1 MALPMLLGAAARG
14 IVKGGGRA
22 AASKI
27 MGRKKTVK
35 PSAIAPKQKEQ
46 GQQQRKGGALVK
58 SPTAAIT
65 KAMAPVKQ
73 ISTGPAAKDDYLG
86 IISEKLLIIEQI
98 VLSVYQAE
106 LLNLMQKKQDDKDDA
121 RKEKENRLE
130 SKPSSPEKKK
140 PTLDQLPKLGVFG
153 WLKRF
158 IGNIIAGIFLK
169 KMVDFAGFLP
179 GIIKFLDTVGNFLAT
194 FGVKLIDGLVTFVDF
209 GIKAYDFTIGV
220 IEKGIGPLFGENSS
234 KVLGL
239 IENAI
244 FLTTAIAGSMA
255 AEAMMGG
262 GGGGGPTTGIR
273 GAAGQAGRVAGAQT
287 TTAAA
292 ARRYAARFGRD
303 AAVQRFGSEAVK
315 SLGGKYA
322 RSGITNFGRNVAVK
336 VLGKRG
342 AAKAIKGAAGILKP
356 LVKNIPL
363 IGGITEFI
371 LSWISGDPIGKA
383 AFKGIGAGLG
393 TWIGG
398 ALGTLIPVPGVGTAI
413 GMFLGGTG
421 GSALGSV
428 IYDAIFKNKKPEP
441 SAESVDNFYSEFQE
455 GGKVAPRKKVKRG
468 IDIKKK
474 KQRKLRVPKPT
485 RENLLSLPP
494 TEVLQTQEVKNE
506 RAWWDFLG
514 WAGTGGS
521 PEKDKLGIGGKKLA
535 EKVTDVGNKLGD
547 DDYFGP
553 ILRITSKVILN
564 QDVTARDYL
573 NVGRGINLLLDDGM
587 RKGAVGVTG
596 YNEGGTVDNIPQLD
610 VTGWVRKTFE
620 DNLKDNIKKKY
631 VKFASTSGPGTRA
644 GQRDSATGELVPG
657 TETGMVT
664 ALGSGGGSLKDMS
677 EQDFSDLAFI
687 VSHEAL
693 RGTDDEYAVAAA
705 VLNRVADPRY
715 PNTIMGVGTAP
726 GQFEA
731 VFSGKAYRD
740 ESLAKQLKDNQGK
753 IVDALK
759 KLDGRTD
766 FKAFSSMGE
775 FMGDTDIM
783 FADNGNFYHYAEQRG
798 KSDPIP
804 SNIPQDWKKLL
815 GESTGEQFTPPT
827 AAPALGPAP
836 TADASVDQA
845 DSPGALGSGAGA
857 EGEEIAGKLGDFMKA
872 NRSKIGVTGSI
883 HQWLP
888 RHPGKFTRSYNSYHN
903 VNRALDIGGWSP
915 SSPEGGG
922 ADEQAPVIAALI
934 EWNKKNGY
942 NPVELIHGSPAYS
955 SYGSYRKYPDSHH
968 HHVHVAYKRG
978 GYTLGKP
985 HLATIGEEGTEF
997 VTDAD
1002 STAALKQTAPGL
1014 MMALNQASDKS
1025 GIANVLK
1032 DYASY
1037 EQGAQQ
1043 TVVMQD
1049 EGDEEQSQESYGG
1062 GSATPQLPPMIMGE
1076 SSNPF
1081 EFLEYQ
1087 G

>member
-46 GQQQRKGGALVK
+46 GQQQQKGGALVK

-73 ISTGPAAKDDYLG
+73 IPTGPAAKDDYLG

-106 LLNLMQKKQDDKDDA
+106 SLNLMQKKQDDKDDA

-158 IGNIIAGIFLK
+158 IGNIIAGIFLM

-179 GIIKFLDTVGNFLAT
+179 GIIQFLDTVGNFLAT

-273 GAAGQAGRVAGAQT
+273 GAAGQVGRVAGTQT

-342 AAKAIKGAAGILKP
+342 AAKAIKGAANILKP

-474 KQRKLRVPKPT
+474 KQRKLRVAKP
-485 RENLLSLPP
+485 S
-494 TEVLQTQEVKNE
+494 KE
-506 RAWWDFLG
+506 R
-514 WAGTGGS
+514 
-521 PEKDKLGIGGKKLA
+521 LA
-535 EKVTDVGNKLGD
+535 
-547 DDYFGP
+547 P
-553 ILRITSKVILN
+553 
-564 QDVTARDYL
+564 
-573 NVGRGINLLLDDGM
+573 
-587 RKGAVGVTG
+587 
-596 YNEGGTVDNIPQLD
+596 
-610 VTGWVRKTFE
+610 
-620 DNLKDNIKKKY
+620 
-631 VKFASTSGPGTRA
+631 
-644 GQRDSATGELVPG
+644 
-657 TETGMVT
+657 
-664 ALGSGGGSLKDMS
+664 
-677 EQDFSDLAFI
+677 
-687 VSHEAL
+687 
-693 RGTDDEYAVAAA
+693 
-705 VLNRVADPRY
+705 
-715 PNTIMGVGTAP
+715 
-726 GQFEA
+726 
-731 VFSGKAYRD
+731 
-740 ESLAKQLKDNQGK
+740 
-753 IVDALK
+753 
-759 KLDGRTD
+759 
-766 FKAFSSMGE
+766 
-775 FMGDTDIM
+775 
-783 FADNGNFYHYAEQRG
+783 
-798 KSDPIP
+798 
-804 SNIPQDWKKLL
+804 
-815 GESTGEQFTPPT
+815 
-827 AAPALGPAP
+827 
-836 TADASVDQA
+836 
-845 DSPGALGSGAGA
+845 
-857 EGEEIAGKLGDFMKA
+857 
-872 NRSKIGVTGSI
+872 
-883 HQWLP
+883 
-888 RHPGKFTRSYNSYHN
+888 
-903 VNRALDIGGWSP
+903 
-915 SSPEGGG
+915 
-922 ADEQAPVIAALI
+922 
-934 EWNKKNGY
+934 
-942 NPVELIHGSPAYS
+942 
-955 SYGSYRKYPDSHH
+955 
-968 HHVHVAYKRG
+968 
-978 GYTLGKP
+978 
-985 HLATIGEEGTEF
+985 
-997 VTDAD
+997 
-1002 STAALKQTAPGL
+1002 
-1014 MMALNQASDKS
+1014 
-1025 GIANVLK
+1025 
-1032 DYASY
+1032 
-1037 EQGAQQ
+1037 
-1043 TVVMQD
+1043 
-1049 EGDEEQSQESYGG
+1049 
-1062 GSATPQLPPMIMGE
+1062 LPPMEG
-1076 SSNPF
+1076 SR
-1081 EFLEYQ
+1081 LKK
-1087 G
+1087 